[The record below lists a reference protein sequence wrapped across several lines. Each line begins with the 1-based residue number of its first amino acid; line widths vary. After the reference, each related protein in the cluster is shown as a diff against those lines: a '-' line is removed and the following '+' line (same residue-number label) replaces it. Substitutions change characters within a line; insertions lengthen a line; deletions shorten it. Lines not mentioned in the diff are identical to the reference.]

1 MIEQQI
7 AVNACVDIHLV
18 QRVIPKFTEEKLVNF
33 TNMVR
38 EVANAEVKNNN
49 LGA

>member
-1 MIEQQI
+1 
-7 AVNACVDIHLV
+7 
-18 QRVIPKFTEEKLVNF
+18 VIPKFTEEKLSNF

-49 LGA
+49 LGAQFWSKVLSKAS